1 MAIILITI
9 QWEMIPTLITILTI
23 MITILLILPVVIK
36 ITKLLH
42 EETIQKLKNEFDDN
56 KIKLNE
62 NENIR
67 NNEGMDKLKKE
78 SYS

>member
-1 MAIILITI
+1 
-9 QWEMIPTLITILTI
+9 MIPTLITILTI

-42 EETIQKLKNEFDDN
+42 EETIQKLKNELDAN

>member
-1 MAIILITI
+1 
-9 QWEMIPTLITILTI
+9 MIPTLITILTI
-23 MITILLILPVVIK
+23 MITILLILTVVIK

>member
-1 MAIILITI
+1 
-9 QWEMIPTLITILTI
+9 MIPTVITILTI

-42 EETIQKLKNEFDDN
+42 EETIQKSKNELDDI

-67 NNEGMDKLKKE
+67 NV
-78 SYS
+78 

>member
-1 MAIILITI
+1 
-9 QWEMIPTLITILTI
+9 MIPTVITILTI

-42 EETIQKLKNEFDDN
+42 EKTIQKLKNDLDDI

-67 NNEGMDKLKKE
+67 NV
-78 SYS
+78 

>member
-1 MAIILITI
+1 
-9 QWEMIPTLITILTI
+9 MIATVITILTI

-42 EETIQKLKNEFDDN
+42 EETIQKSKNELDDI
-56 KIKLNE
+56 KIKLNK

-67 NNEGMDKLKKE
+67 NV
-78 SYS
+78 